1 MPQESSDFG
10 RKRSIRAAQ
19 RDRPLGSINTR
30 NGNGSLWSMPKGH
43 IYYIYRFF
51 FPPSMSSSS
60 SIFISLSLSCI
71 FESVD
76 DSNRPENNDTGNGQG
91 REDRRK
97 KSVNNNKS
105 IVCGTWWKKASETS
119 DRADRQV
126 HWTVLDC
133 SWCINDPVRNMQINR
148 VAMLAL
154 LSALYCR
161 MAMCTDEETR
171 PRRLQTRKPTA
182 SQTAVSPCCRSFFF
196 FWLFWQRWESISWP
210 SRFGSCSSLQL
221 VSLWLVF
228 LFSTVR
234 ALISSLH
241 LSTSSTVWFRE
252 MVIRE
257 SAGAVSRV
265 ANIEAMLWMCQ
276 AVAQLQKRLIKRS
289 PPLPKWTIKRRWK
302 RREGRGEKKNS
313 FKNDSEPQSKRK
325 WERASVQ
332 NAKRRL

>member
-1 MPQESSDFG
+1 M
-10 RKRSIRAAQ
+10 
-19 RDRPLGSINTR
+19 
-30 NGNGSLWSMPKGH
+30 
-43 IYYIYRFF
+43 
-51 FPPSMSSSS
+51 
-60 SIFISLSLSCI
+60 
-71 FESVD
+71 
-76 DSNRPENNDTGNGQG
+76 
-91 REDRRK
+91 
-97 KSVNNNKS
+97 
-105 IVCGTWWKKASETS
+105 CGTWWKKASETS

-161 MAMCTDEETR
+161 MAICTDEETR